1 MKSSLINH
9 TIVEFPSEEYL
20 ELRKRELLDLSNE
33 FFAKASKMGM
43 IRYTISKIWNKT
55 EKNKLCFT
63 FEYKDEKSYKQCQKF
78 IEEWQHAT
86 DNSSV
91 PRKVFSNRGVIIADY
106 KSE

>member
-20 ELRKRELLDLSNE
+20 ELRERELLDLSND

-43 IRYTISKIWNKT
+43 LRYTISKIWNKT

-78 IEEWQHAT
+78 IEEWQRAT

-91 PRKVFSNRGVIIADY
+91 PRKVFSNRGIIIADY

>member
-20 ELRKRELLDLSNE
+20 ELRKRELLDLSDE

-43 IRYTISKIWNKT
+43 LRYTISKIWNKT

-78 IEEWQHAT
+78 IEKWQHVT

-91 PRKVFSNRGVIIADY
+91 PRKVFSNRGIIIADY

>member
-20 ELRKRELLDLSNE
+20 ELRKRELLDSSDE
-33 FFAKASKMGM
+33 FFAKASKMG
-43 IRYTISKIWNKT
+43 ILRYTISKIWNIT

-78 IEEWQHAT
+78 IEEWQRAT

-91 PRKVFSNRGVIIADY
+91 PRKVFSNRGIIIADY